1 MLNFRLKEERTRL
14 GLTQQ
19 AFAEF
24 ALAKKRTVADW
35 EKGVSS
41 PTAVQL
47 EALSKVGVD
56 VQFIVTGVKSDNLA
70 TVTESTGMPTFDF
83 EGKLSSI
90 VKVLEEVLN
99 ELELTLAPKPKGEV
113 VEALLMQAMQQHK
126 IPTKEEIYP
135 ILKLV
140 A

>member
-1 MLNFRLKEERTRL
+1 MTINLKNERNRLHLKQSDVYENIGVGSATYIRWESGKPIPSDKLALLAEL
-14 GLTQQ
+14 G
-19 AFAEF
+19 F
-24 ALAKKRTVADW
+24 
-35 EKGVSS
+35 
-41 PTAVQL
+41 
-47 EALSKVGVD
+47 D
-56 VQFIVTGVKSDNLA
+56 VQYVVTGVRSQNLSE
-70 TVTESTGMPTFDF
+70 VIHKPQHPHFDF

-90 VKVLEEVLN
+90 VKILEEVLN

-113 VEALLMQAMQQHK
+113 IETLLMQAMQQNK

>member
-1 MLNFRLKEERTRL
+1 MVNYLQLDRKRL
-14 GLTQQ
+14 GLT
-19 AFAEF
+19 ANSVYEKIAIGRSTYTRWEAGSPIPSDKL
-24 ALAKKRTVADW
+24 ALLG
-35 EKGVSS
+35 ELGF
-41 PTAVQL
+41 
-47 EALSKVGVD
+47 D
-56 VQFIVTGVKSDNLA
+56 VQFIVTGVESDNLA
-70 TVTESTGMPTFDF
+70 KVNEPYDMPHFDF
-83 EGKLSSI
+83 EGKLSRV
-90 VKVLEEVLN
+90 VKVLEEVLG